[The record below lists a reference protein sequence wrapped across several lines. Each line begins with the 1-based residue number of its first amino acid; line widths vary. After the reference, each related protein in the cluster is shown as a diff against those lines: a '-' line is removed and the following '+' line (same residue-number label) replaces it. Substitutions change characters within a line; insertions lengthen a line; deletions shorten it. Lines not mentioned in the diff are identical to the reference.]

1 MKILFNTTFYNTNN
15 RTANKYNTNFK
26 AFNAQTITKDTLES
40 LIEQGLSA
48 PKIAKALNLDVSQV
62 IPNLKRYGLET
73 KPRQAYYELI
83 DNIEELLRQGLS
95 TTAIGKLY
103 GMNRRDVYEVAV
115 KVLGQD
121 GFKDIRSLFIRRT
134 GKRTPSEVA
143 RQRISKVE
151 QNLLEGISCSELI
164 MRLHTYLAKLCNVT
178 NGAKIDVPELKNSQK
193 MSIQQQEDKTSE
205 EILQLRELFRNCVI
219 ETLANKKSV
228 VNIAKDCGITL
239 PMMRKYVHTLL
250 SPSEL
255 KEAKQ
260 LVYERQQEQ
269 KMQKINQRE
278 ALAKQKQVEMLS
290 NLKSLVENGFSNKK
304 IEMETGCSIK
314 KIVSVIGQEAYEK
327 LMQQREQ
334 AQLKLIFSHMAS
346 GVPNDLIAKAL
357 GLSKRELASIVA
369 KNKSNIDAFLN

>member
-178 NGAKIDVPELKNSQK
+178 NGVKIDVPELKNSQK

>member
-15 RTANKYNTNFK
+15 RTANKYNINFK

-228 VNIAKDCGITL
+228 VN
-239 PMMRKYVHTLL
+239 
-250 SPSEL
+250 
-255 KEAKQ
+255 
-260 LVYERQQEQ
+260 
-269 KMQKINQRE
+269 NQRE